1 MNNTTIYQET
11 TITIHEEGRSQT
23 LMYVLHLRIRE
34 GKPYLLHLIF
44 AKETVDNLNAGTQ
57 ERYILQPF
65 FQSLFSTCI
74 DTSPLDINANKVDIG
89 VNTCQTNSIFTLT
102 TSQLKYNR
110 VIVMEILFTPMTS
123 HFEWNFTDNAI
134 RILENVLKRF
144 HLCKFL

>member
-11 TITIHEEGRSQT
+11 TITIHKEGRSQT

-57 ERYILQPF
+57 ESYILQPF

-74 DTSPLDINANKVDIG
+74 DTSPLDIYANKVDIG

-110 VIVMEILFTPMTS
+110 VIVMEILFTPMTP
-123 HFEWNFTDNAI
+123 HFKRNFTDNAI